1 MKLEIRVLT
10 VSTGHPHPLA
20 EQPIIFIATKKIPL
34 GIYALRIEIV
44 GDFLILL
51 VIFNERSVNE
61 NIFVL
66 VRWKKGETY
75 CVGVT
80 THPTA
85 IAYILC
91 QLRSGAWG
99 TCAGFSFLSQDTLV
113 ISNLIQNTLEVAKI
127 VTNFDDIPHLVPL
140 CVLHLPPLSR
150 GASPRRVSSRIEPHP
165 TGSSPVTIP
174 PPSDRPFRD
183 KGEDA
188 IIIFNI
194 LYRHFSGVDQLTFIV
209 HRRALL
215 AHIPAEH
222 RACVPFSSATGPTPT
237 PVQVPWSAWGPT
249 VTRWFEG
256 DNPSTCFMTR
266 AAGQRAVT
274 LENRTPT
281 PIIVR
286 DFNPYAVRVAS
297 ALASTSGQ
305 LEQGNWSKQLPN
317 GNQMTL
323 NVEDS
328 VLAAGS
334 IFKED
339 VRTSLPYIEIMT
351 QGEYDYQGV
360 VIDDERIL
368 GLKVCFE
375 VVDLCICC
383 SDLRLFYRVAKEAS
397 IGFNLLIFT
406 SWGSILRY
414 SEKSF
419 KNKAQ

>member
-1 MKLEIRVLT
+1 MKLEIRFLT

-20 EQPIIFIATKKIPL
+20 EQPIIFIATKKFPL
-34 GIYALRIEIV
+34 GIYSLRIEIV

-51 VIFNERSVNE
+51 VIFEERSGNE
-61 NIFVL
+61 NMFVL

-75 CVGVT
+75 SVGVT

-85 IAYILC
+85 ITYILC
-91 QLRSGAWG
+91 QLRSPAWG
-99 TCAGFSFLSQDTLV
+99 TCARFSFLSQDTLV

-127 VTNFDDIPHLVPL
+127 VTSCDDIPHLVPL
-140 CVLHLPPLSR
+140 CVLHLPPLNR
-150 GASPRRVSSRIEPHP
+150 GASPRRIFSRTEPRP
-165 TGSSPVTIP
+165 TGSSPVTTP

-194 LYRHFSGVDQLTFIV
+194 LYRHFSGMDRLTFIV

-222 RACVPFSSATGPTPT
+222 RACVPFSSPPGPTPT
-237 PVQVPWSAWGPT
+237 PVQVPWSEWGPT

-256 DNPSTCFMTR
+256 DNTSTCFITR

-274 LENRTPT
+274 LENMTPT

-286 DFNPYAVRVAS
+286 DFNPYAVRAAR
-297 ALASTSGQ
+297 ALAPTNGR
-305 LEQGNWSKQLPN
+305 LKQGNWSKELPN

-323 NVEDS
+323 NVEDR
-328 VLAAGS
+328 VLTAGS

-339 VRTSLPYIEIMT
+339 VRSSLPYVEIMT
-351 QGEYDYQGV
+351 QSEYDYEGV
-360 VIDDERIL
+360 VIDDERIM

-383 SDLRLFYRVAKEAS
+383 IDLRLFYRVAKKAS
-397 IGFNLLIFT
+397 IGFHLLIFT
-406 SWGSILRY
+406 FWAECNL
-414 SEKSF
+414 
-419 KNKAQ
+419 N